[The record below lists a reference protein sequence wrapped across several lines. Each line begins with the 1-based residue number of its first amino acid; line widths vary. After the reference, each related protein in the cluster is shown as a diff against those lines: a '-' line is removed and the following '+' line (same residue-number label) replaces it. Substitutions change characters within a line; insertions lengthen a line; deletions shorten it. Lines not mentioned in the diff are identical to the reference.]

1 MKSLN
6 IKFTSASHLREF
18 IEKNIP
24 KNKSVLV
31 QIFSGLVD
39 EMIIKN
45 IIDIIKEI
53 ENVKII
59 GCTTDGEIINGNIT
73 IRQIAI
79 NFNIFD
85 KTTIKTAILEKE
97 NSDFEIGKNL
107 VSSLKENNTKCMIFF
122 SDGLNINAEEFLKGV
137 ESETDVLI
145 AGGMAGDNSKFVK
158 TLVFN
163 EEKIVSNGCVGASLN
178 SDELIAHTKY
188 SFDWQGIG
196 KIMTVT
202 KADKNVIYEI
212 DNKKVIDV
220 YKNYFG
226 DKVTKKILNSHLR
239 FPILVNNE
247 LISAIVIKK
256 NEDNSLILSRNIN
269 EGDKIQFGFG
279 NFDSLLE
286 EKNLEIENIES
297 MFVYACMSKR
307 RLLGEYIAHKIE
319 PFKKLPIIGLFT
331 YGEFYKNN
339 KNYICNQAMSFLFLS
354 EEKNKVVFK
363 NYISL
368 IDENLLI
375 LNAISNL
382 VNTTNKELEI
392 KLKQKMTRI
401 RAKNL
406 ELEYLYYHDDLTE
419 LKNKNALQRDI
430 NSKNTLGTLLIDIKR
445 FSSINDVYGEEIGDL
460 ILKEFSKELLKV
472 ANKFSCNVYRVAAD
486 QFMTLNLTENAGL
499 CKEVADEIFNYF
511 KKNTLSVK
519 IGDKIIYIDI
529 AVRIAMVPKTKP
541 EFYKIRADLALN
553 YAKKNKKDFI
563 VYNEDLKLEEKLSKE
578 IKTIEMVRKAIK
590 EDKVIPVF
598 QKIEK
603 KDSVSYEC
611 LVRIK
616 DENNKLIS
624 PFFFLETIKHTRYYQ
639 EITKI
644 MIKKSF
650 EYFKNKEYNFSIN
663 FSFDDINNE
672 ETVRYL
678 CDMIDKYKMYNR
690 VIIEILECEA
700 IQNFSQLEKFIK
712 IVRSYGAKVA
722 IDDFGSGYSNFIY
735 LTQIS
740 PDFIKIDGSLIKNIH
755 IDEKALI
762 ITKNIH
768 NFAKEIGC
776 KTIAEFVHNE
786 EVFKIIK
793 ALDIY
798 GIQGYYLAEPKEEI

>member
-286 EKNLEIENIES
+286 EENLEIENIES

-319 PFKKLPIIGLFT
+319 PFKILPIIGFFT

-339 KNYICNQAMSFLFLS
+339 KNYIYNQAMSFLFLS

-382 VNTTNKELEI
+382 VNTTNK
-392 KLKQKMTRI
+392 
-401 RAKNL
+401 
-406 ELEYLYYHDDLTE
+406 
-419 LKNKNALQRDI
+419 
-430 NSKNTLGTLLIDIKR
+430 
-445 FSSINDVYGEEIGDL
+445 
-460 ILKEFSKELLKV
+460 
-472 ANKFSCNVYRVAAD
+472 
-486 QFMTLNLTENAGL
+486 
-499 CKEVADEIFNYF
+499 
-511 KKNTLSVK
+511 
-519 IGDKIIYIDI
+519 
-529 AVRIAMVPKTKP
+529 
-541 EFYKIRADLALN
+541 
-553 YAKKNKKDFI
+553 
-563 VYNEDLKLEEKLSKE
+563 
-578 IKTIEMVRKAIK
+578 
-590 EDKVIPVF
+590 
-598 QKIEK
+598 
-603 KDSVSYEC
+603 
-611 LVRIK
+611 
-616 DENNKLIS
+616 
-624 PFFFLETIKHTRYYQ
+624 
-639 EITKI
+639 
-644 MIKKSF
+644 
-650 EYFKNKEYNFSIN
+650 
-663 FSFDDINNE
+663 
-672 ETVRYL
+672 
-678 CDMIDKYKMYNR
+678 
-690 VIIEILECEA
+690 
-700 IQNFSQLEKFIK
+700 
-712 IVRSYGAKVA
+712 
-722 IDDFGSGYSNFIY
+722 
-735 LTQIS
+735 
-740 PDFIKIDGSLIKNIH
+740 
-755 IDEKALI
+755 
-762 ITKNIH
+762 
-768 NFAKEIGC
+768 
-776 KTIAEFVHNE
+776 
-786 EVFKIIK
+786 
-793 ALDIY
+793 
-798 GIQGYYLAEPKEEI
+798 